1 MGRYISRGVRLNKKP
16 SLKSHL
22 RNFIF
27 LKPSRHIMSSA
38 RAGFGDM
45 PDFFLQYP
53 AQAAFFDGLD
63 RMNEA
68 VSACKAGRF
77 EEAEAKAKEGIRQVL
92 LRARP
97 SSD

>member
-1 MGRYISRGVRLNKKP
+1 
-16 SLKSHL
+16 
-22 RNFIF
+22 
-27 LKPSRHIMSSA
+27 MSSA

-68 VSACKAGRF
+68 VSAGKAGRF

-97 SSD
+97 SSDWYPVQHAWSNIFKMGQH